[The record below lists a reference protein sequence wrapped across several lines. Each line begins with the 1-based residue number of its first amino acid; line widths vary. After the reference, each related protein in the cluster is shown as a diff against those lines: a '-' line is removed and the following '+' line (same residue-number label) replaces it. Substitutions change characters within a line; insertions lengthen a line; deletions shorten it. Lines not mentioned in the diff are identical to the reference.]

1 MNWLVSRSVSSILFS
16 RLEGFLDRGWGLS
29 LSRSRWWCQLVFPD
43 RCRVVCLAFLCV
55 GAVGVFFELFVFF
68 GGYFWRWI
76 CFSSFCVASWTTSW
90 SGVFLLRSSFA
101 IEWFW
106 FVSEFSL
113 VGGCQ
118 PFVCRGVEVA
128 GLAFLWMAF
137 LVAGVVGV
145 SLWRLGALCVSCS
158 FGGSC
163 CSVGGGFWIS
173 SY

>member
-1 MNWLVSRSVSSILFS
+1 VGVFCILSVVCGFFGRGGSVMGWLVSRSVSSMNI
-16 RLEGFLDRGWGLS
+16 
-29 LSRSRWWCQLVFPD
+29 
-43 RCRVVCLAFLCV
+43 
-55 GAVGVFFELFVFF
+55 
-68 GGYFWRWI
+68 WRWI
-76 CFSSFCVASWTTSW
+76 SFSSFCVASWTTSW

-106 FVSEFSL
+106 FVSEFSM

-137 LVAGVVGV
+137 LVAGVMGV
-145 SLWRLGALCVSCS
+145 SLWRLGAPCVSCS